1 MLRAIFFLA
10 KKEWGK
16 ADDLSIQAAAP
27 YERVEIPERWKMS
40 WRRPRNAQYPIFRS
54 TRVVSSRS
62 NPGDICI
69 FGKGLFAFR
78 RQMQMKGFFQDERMQ
93 RNRGFARLGPFAN
106 SFHRQQLTFSS
117 PMCMMHLS
125 RKQYPAISLSNS
137 LVIRRGHCAF
147 DLLSLSPSLPLF
159 PSSFL
164 SRNFILHSCGVV
176 TPSLPPFAILSAHE
190 NRMTR
195 AKTSRGRSSR
205 SMSFLQDGCTLRGDL
220 TCARGETRTYDMDT
234 YVASTSYIFSLE
246 RWFTFCLENS
256 FIDFR
261 NDFRKRIEEI
271 IIREG
276 Y

>member
-1 MLRAIFFLA
+1 MYDASVSQTISRDFALKFTR
-10 KKEWGK
+10 
-16 ADDLSIQAAAP
+16 DS
-27 YERVEIPERWKMS
+27 
-40 WRRPRNAQYPIFRS
+40 PRSLCFRS
-54 TRVVSSRS
+54 S
-62 NPGDICI
+62 
-69 FGKGLFAFR
+69 
-78 RQMQMKGFFQDERMQ
+78 
-93 RNRGFARLGPFAN
+93 
-106 SFHRQQLTFSS
+106 
-117 PMCMMHLS
+117 
-125 RKQYPAISLSNS
+125 
-137 LVIRRGHCAF
+137 
-147 DLLSLSPSLPLF
+147 LSLSLSSSLPLF